1 MTEPDETAPPP
12 RPQDEREAFDEQAG
26 DDVDVANEH
35 DSVLTVPDERLDER
49 SESDAR

>member
-1 MTEPDETAPPP
+1 VTEPEHVEDE
-12 RPQDEREAFDEQAG
+12 REREAFDEDAG
-26 DDVDVANEH
+26 DDVDVADEH